1 MIMHDWNSEK
11 KDVILLIHPVLSSA
25 NGMKT
30 YVADIIGN
38 GYRYLAPDLSAHGDA
53 VKDTYKSALDEAK
66 QIHDYLVNNQIM
78 KLKLGFGASLGGVIL
93 LQLLKY
99 DDIQFEHVFFEGTS
113 FYTNAKILEW
123 ILRSVFL
130 KKHKKAVADPALSVK
145 RMSSMFGTEAA
156 PLLAKHFIAM
166 SEESIRNIVH
176 DCAFVKL
183 PPLSVTMQKKCMFAY
198 GDKDF
203 DYKKARRMLRKTYPH
218 AGMKVWGGYGHCE
231 RMTKD
236 QESYCHDIEDYIR
249 A

>member
-11 KDVILLIHPVLSSA
+11 KDVILLIHPMLSSA

-113 FYTNAKILEW
+113 FYTNAKLLER
-123 ILRSVFL
+123 ILRFVFL
-130 KKHKKAVADPALSVK
+130 KKHKKAVADPVLCVK
-145 RMSSMFGTEAA
+145 RMSSMFGTQAA

-183 PPLSVTMQKKCMFAY
+183 PPLPVTMQKKCMFAY